1 MMCNENIQG
10 PDFDVEESRLCTD
23 TKLAPD
29 WVNNCLSECVERAQE
44 SLGFPT
50 RKNCPVESC
59 VKCIDQ
65 TVMFRSEISKNPKT
79 GTITEEEWDTLVE
92 DYMDHTK

>member
-1 MMCNENIQG
+1 MCNENIQG

-79 GTITEEEWDTLVE
+79 GTITEEECDTLVE